1 MFFVFNL
8 EPIWEAGILP
18 LNYSRLLALSAISV
32 FGQQTDSTSSPQ
44 NISQPEHE
52 EVCMANSCSCRLG
65 GHPKTGHMWPPQNRP
80 YDGRLKPDQ

>member
-32 FGQQTDSTSSPQ
+32 LTNSKQTALHRRRIYHNRNMRRCAWRIPAHAASVATPKPA
-44 NISQPEHE
+44 IYGLW
-52 EVCMANSCSCRLG
+52 VANS
-65 GHPKTGHMWPPQNRP
+65 
-80 YDGRLKPDQ
+80 